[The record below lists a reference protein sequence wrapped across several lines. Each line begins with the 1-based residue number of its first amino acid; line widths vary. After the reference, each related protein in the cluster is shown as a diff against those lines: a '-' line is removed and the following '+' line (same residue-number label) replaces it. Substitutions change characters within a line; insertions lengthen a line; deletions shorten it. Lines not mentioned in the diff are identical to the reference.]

1 MSQHE
6 HSPSQPN
13 QPQQSPA
20 QDGIQP
26 EPLRDLALSELQ
38 DTRLSPGKAKRVWR
52 KIRALLSEEQI
63 REAAR
68 EYYARRGRL
77 PTRHSREKLSTYP
90 ATSWSAVYN
99 AGSVGSRG
107 LTKGRTLS
115 KILAPLREKKQLLSE
130 SSIIE
135 AAREY
140 YASVGKLP
148 TASSRERLST
158 YPDTNWGSVNSAG
171 WVGSRGL
178 TKGRTLSKIL
188 APLREEIGNSLKR
201 RKNGPYK
208 QLLSESSIIEAARE
222 YYASVGKLPTA
233 SSRERL
239 STYPEASWKSVNDA
253 GYLGYRGLTKG
264 RTLST
269 ILAPLREEIGSN
281 PKRRK
286 NGPYKELLSESSI
299 IEAAR
304 EYYARRGKLPTA
316 DSREQLSTYPETT
329 WNTVYAAGRRGHRGL
344 TKGRTLSKILAPLRE
359 EIGNNLKGR
368 ENGPY
373 KQLLSE
379 SSIIEAAR
387 EYYSRRGKL
396 PTASSREKLSTY
408 PATNWGSVNSAGR
421 VGSRGLTSGRT
432 LSTILAPL
440 REEIGNKPKRRTSAP
455 YKQLLSESSIIE
467 AAREYYARN
476 GKMPTQF
483 SRERLSTY
491 PDTNWGSV
499 NSAGR
504 VGSRGLTSG
513 RTLSTILA
521 PLREEIGNKPKRRT
535 SAPYKQLLSESS
547 IIEAAREYYARNGK
561 MPTQS
566 SREELST
573 YPATSWSTVHA
584 AGSVGCRGLTKG
596 RTLSKILAPLRYELE
611 PPGSPKLSPLSEISI
626 IEAAREYHSR
636 RGKLPTASSRERLST
651 YPATNWAAV
660 NSAGWVGSRGLPKGR
675 TLSKILAP
683 LRDELA
689 NATECA

>member
-140 YASVGKLP
+140 YASFGKLP

-178 TKGRTLSKIL
+178 TSGRTLSKIL
-188 APLREEIGNSLKR
+188 APLRKE
-201 RKNGPYK
+201 
-208 QLLSESSIIEAARE
+208 
-222 YYASVGKLPTA
+222 
-233 SSRERL
+233 
-239 STYPEASWKSVNDA
+239 
-253 GYLGYRGLTKG
+253 LG
-264 RTLST
+264 
-269 ILAPLREEIGSN
+269 IN
-281 PKRRK
+281 PKRRT
-286 NGPYKELLSESSI
+286 S
-299 IEAAR
+299 
-304 EYYARRGKLPTA
+304 
-316 DSREQLSTYPETT
+316 
-329 WNTVYAAGRRGHRGL
+329 
-344 TKGRTLSKILAPLRE
+344 
-359 EIGNNLKGR
+359 
-368 ENGPY
+368 GPY

-408 PATNWGSVNSAGR
+408 PATNWAAVNSAGW
-421 VGSRGLTSGRT
+421 VGS
-432 LSTILAPL
+432 
-440 REEIGNKPKRRTSAP
+440 
-455 YKQLLSESSIIE
+455 
-467 AAREYYARN
+467 
-476 GKMPTQF
+476 
-483 SRERLSTY
+483 
-491 PDTNWGSV
+491 
-499 NSAGR
+499 
-504 VGSRGLTSG
+504 
-513 RTLSTILA
+513 
-521 PLREEIGNKPKRRT
+521 
-535 SAPYKQLLSESS
+535 
-547 IIEAAREYYARNGK
+547 
-561 MPTQS
+561 
-566 SREELST
+566 
-573 YPATSWSTVHA
+573 
-584 AGSVGCRGLTKG
+584 RGLTKG

-626 IEAAREYHSR
+626 IEAAREYYSR
-636 RGKLPTASSRERLST
+636 RGKLPTASSREKLST
-651 YPATNWAAV
+651 YPATNWGAV
-660 NSAGWVGSRGLPKGR
+660 NSAGWVGSRGLAKGR